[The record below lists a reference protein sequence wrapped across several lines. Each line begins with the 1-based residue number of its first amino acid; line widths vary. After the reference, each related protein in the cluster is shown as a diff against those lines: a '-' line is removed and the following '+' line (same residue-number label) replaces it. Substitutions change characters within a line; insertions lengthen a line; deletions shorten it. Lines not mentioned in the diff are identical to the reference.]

1 MVCLCFYF
9 EKIYAV
15 KNSVAVCLEWEQL
28 EKGGHWCSALSLL
41 IWESSPLFGEVVQ
54 RQLMEMF
61 SSMYIVQGVHWSLL
75 FEEAVNVVG
84 VIVKYYIVLVEVE
97 VDCR

>member
-1 MVCLCFYF
+1 M
-9 EKIYAV
+9 
-15 KNSVAVCLEWEQL
+15 AVCLEWEQL

-61 SSMYIVQGVHWSLL
+61 SSMYIVEGVYCSRL
-75 FEEAVNVVG
+75 FKEAVMVVG
-84 VIVKYYIVLVEVE
+84 VNV
-97 VDCR
+97 

>member
-28 EKGGHWCSALSLL
+28 EKGGHWCSELSLL

-61 SSMYIVQGVHWSLL
+61 SSMYIVVGVHRSLM
-75 FEEAVNVVG
+75 FEEAVKVVTL
-84 VIVKYYIVLVEVE
+84 Y
-97 VDCR
+97 

>member
-1 MVCLCFYF
+1 MFLHV
-9 EKIYAV
+9 
-15 KNSVAVCLEWEQL
+15 SVCLEWEQL
-28 EKGGHWCSALSLL
+28 EKGGHWCSELSLL

-61 SSMYIVQGVHWSLL
+61 RSMYIVEGVHWSLL

>member
-1 MVCLCFYF
+1 MCVYF
-9 EKIYAV
+9 EKIYEV
-15 KNSVAVCLEWEQL
+15 RFFVVAVCLEWEQL

-61 SSMYIVQGVHWSLL
+61 SSMYIVVGVHRSLM
-75 FEEAVNVVG
+75 FEEAVKVVTL
-84 VIVKYYIVLVEVE
+84 Y
-97 VDCR
+97 

>member
-1 MVCLCFYF
+1 MKWDFFV
-9 EKIYAV
+9 
-15 KNSVAVCLEWEQL
+15 VAVCLEWEQL

-61 SSMYIVQGVHWSLL
+61 RSMYIVQGVHWSLL

-84 VIVKYYIVLVEVE
+84 VIKYYIVLVEVE

>member
-1 MVCLCFYF
+1 M
-9 EKIYAV
+9 
-15 KNSVAVCLEWEQL
+15 AVCLEWEQL

-61 SSMYIVQGVHWSLL
+61 SSVYIVEGVCRILM
-75 FEEAVNVVG
+75 FEEAVKVVG
-84 VIVKYYIVLVEVE
+84 VNVYYYIVLVEV
-97 VDCR
+97 DCR

>member
-1 MVCLCFYF
+1 MCVYF
-9 EKIYAV
+9 EKIYEV
-15 KNSVAVCLEWEQL
+15 RFFVVAVCLEWEQL

-61 SSMYIVQGVHWSLL
+61 SSMYIHCSGSTSKS
-75 FEEAVNVVG
+75 NV
-84 VIVKYYIVLVEVE
+84 
-97 VDCR
+97 